1 MELKI
6 ANKFVIGELLGKGSF
21 GALYVG
27 RNIKSSE
34 LVAIKLEPVD
44 APFPQLQYE
53 SRIYKHFNNG
63 GKSIS
68 ASNLFSWLSSSLVGW
83 VRRGFLLCS
92 DDHFG
97 S

>member
-53 SRIYKHFNNG
+53 SRIYKHFHNG
-63 GKSIS
+63 RKY
-68 ASNLFSWLSSSLVGW
+68 
-83 VRRGFLLCS
+83 
-92 DDHFG
+92 
-97 S
+97 